1 MPSHQV
7 LFRRTDGELL
17 LPALAP
23 FTGALQQSASNSINN
38 YYNRPSYGA
47 QVPVAE
53 PTCLLRS
60 CDQYITGRDL
70 TYQRALEIVEN
81 EEYLVAVDTDLIRR
95 RNDDGSDAVK
105 DYGNNQWSMPLTDH
119 LQLTKFLST
128 IGKRKKREAEAKLE
142 PPTLSRQDAETGS
155 RIFNISGTGFG
166 TLDYDW
172 RSVSDTYV
180 KLGTAAALLFGLAAY
195 IPAPAEPLIPI
206 DLSAVALS
214 NKNSQEPIENID
226 EKSTIYQV
234 YQENAPNRVDRID
247 KLA

>member
-1 MPSHQV
+1 MIFLSLSSSKLSIVLGQEINGNNQPESPQAVNNENFMPSHQV

-95 RNDDGSDAVK
+95 RNDDG
-105 DYGNNQWSMPLTDH
+105 
-119 LQLTKFLST
+119 
-128 IGKRKKREAEAKLE
+128 R
-142 PPTLSRQDAETGS
+142 
-155 RIFNISGTGFG
+155 
-166 TLDYDW
+166 
-172 RSVSDTYV
+172 
-180 KLGTAAALLFGLAAY
+180 
-195 IPAPAEPLIPI
+195 
-206 DLSAVALS
+206 
-214 NKNSQEPIENID
+214 
-226 EKSTIYQV
+226 
-234 YQENAPNRVDRID
+234 
-247 KLA
+247 